1 MTRFHAAA
9 LAVIAAQAVLSAQQP
24 STPVVAAERAWAGAD
39 VLWPLTQTADPA
51 TTAAALRALG
61 RLEDP
66 ALVPRILPFVDAADS
81 AVRSAASRAVA
92 QSLQNASG
100 PAGPTSLAPIV
111 DALQRHA
118 SATDATGV
126 ASLGA
131 LTYTN
136 ADDVG
141 RVEGILDRLLD
152 DTIAGESL
160 AGLRGTTL
168 SSFESLIRRNARLP
182 GLRLQPETIAR
193 IEGDVQGLHAN
204 DGASERLYALLT
216 MVQAGVV
223 TPVAERAAL
232 ADSFDQV
239 RRIAVKALAGTA
251 RAVGDDERTEALRR
265 ALDDPSALVR
275 YEGVLAYAKADA
287 AAHGCQPLLQT
298 LQDTSAHVV
307 NAALD
312 ALGTACAGDEDVNVR
327 VAAESRAPAA
337 NEEWQRE
344 AHAFVALAKRD
355 PDRARIVM
363 SAFAD
368 SPIWQVRMYAARGAA
383 ALKDDG
389 TLGRLAM
396 DANDNVR
403 EAALTPFR
411 TLVKDRA
418 DAAVLDALKRSDP
431 QLLRTAARI
440 VKTVPPSHA
449 MYRALADA
457 FLRLTRERRETNR
470 DARLALLDAI
480 EIHGSRDD
488 ASDLAPA
495 AEDLDSVVAA
505 RVAALLTRWGRTVA
519 ARPIPIVRGVVAG
532 TVNLRQCVNVE
543 MQNGRSFRLQMSTE
557 APVTVNAFLT
567 LALGDRLYNGL
578 TFHRVEPNFVI
589 QGGSPGAN
597 EYSSGLKTF
606 LRDEVGLSNT
616 RGAVGLSTRGR
627 NTGDSQIY
635 ILLVD
640 EPRLNGQYTI
650 FAHVMDADMGVVDNV
665 QEGDR
670 IEQMT
675 RTTCTR
681 N

>member
-1 MTRFHAAA
+1 MTRLRAAA
-9 LAVIAAQAVLSAQQP
+9 LFVIAAQAVLAAQQP

-66 ALVPRILPFVDAADS
+66 ALVPRILPFVDAADAS
-81 AVRSAASRAVA
+81 VRSAASRAVA
-92 QSLQNASG
+92 QSLQNAPG
-100 PAGPTSLAPIV
+100 LPDPATLAAIV
-111 DALQRHA
+111 DALQRHV
-118 SATDATGV
+118 SVEDATGV

-131 LTYTN
+131 LTYSN
-136 ADDVG
+136 ADDVA
-141 RVEGILDRLLD
+141 RVEGVLDRLLD

-160 AGLRGTTL
+160 TALRGTTL
-168 SSFESLIRRNARLP
+168 SSFESLIRRNARVP

-193 IEGDVQGLHAN
+193 LEGAVQGLHAN

-232 ADSFDQV
+232 TDSFDQV

-275 YEGVLAYAKADA
+275 YEGVLAYAKAEA
-287 AAHGCQPLLQT
+287 AAHGCLPLLQA
-298 LQDTSAHVV
+298 LQDTSPHVV

-312 ALGTACAGDEDVNVR
+312 ALGTACVGDEDVNVR

-337 NEEWQRE
+337 NGEWQRE

-355 PDRARIVM
+355 PDRARIVT

-368 SPIWQVRMYAARGAA
+368 SPIWQVRMYAARAA
-383 ALKDDG
+383 TALKDDG
-389 TLGRLAM
+389 TLARLAT

-403 EAALTPFR
+403 EAALPPFR

-440 VKTVPPSHA
+440 VKTMPPSHA
-449 MYRALADA
+449 IYRALADA

-480 EIHGSRDD
+480 EIHGTRDD
-488 ASDLAPA
+488 ASDLARA
-495 AEDLDSVVAA
+495 AEDIDSVVAT
-505 RVAALLTRWGRTVA
+505 RVTALLTRWGRTA
-519 ARPIPIVRGVVAG
+519 AAHPIPIVRGVAEWENV
-532 TVNLRQCVNVE
+532 RQCVNVE

-557 APVTVNAFLT
+557 APVTANAFLT
-567 LALGDRLYNGL
+567 LALRDRLYNGL

-606 LRDEVGLSNT
+606 LRDEIGLSNT

-627 NTGDSQIY
+627 NTGDGQIY